1 MPSCLANSKR
11 LVSML
16 ASESGVLYSQWKK
29 IEANQTVDQ
38 SVVADIEREE
48 AVKKC
53 KTPVSGRRNRRCF
66 CGNDGLKRPF
76 YE

>member
-29 IEANQTVDQ
+29 RQANQT
-38 SVVADIEREE
+38 ADHATFEVIEPEE
-48 AVKKC
+48 
-53 KTPVSGRRNRRCF
+53 
-66 CGNDGLKRPF
+66 L
-76 YE
+76 